1 MYKIQLL
8 HYTDVTDASNINAG
22 ITVVLEG
29 GSLKENNL
37 KLPIEAA
44 KFRNWDLPVT
54 GFTVSL
60 KNKSVYLTENS

>member
-44 KFRNWDLPVT
+44 KFRN
-54 GFTVSL
+54 
-60 KNKSVYLTENS
+60 